1 MAEGECPEH
10 QREYGGKEMKSL
22 HIEQERS
29 SESDP
34 YHDLAVGVIRQ
45 AVNDYRSLRRKLD
58 LSLPEEEKKTAE
70 KEIMSIRRFFC
81 SEWYMFLSGAENGSK
96 ILSILDMEVAG
107 DG

>member
-1 MAEGECPEH
+1 
-10 QREYGGKEMKSL
+10 MKSL
-22 HIEQERS
+22 HIEQERF

-45 AVNDYRSLRRKLD
+45 AVDDYRSLRRKLD
-58 LSLPEEEKKTAE
+58 LPLLEEEKKNAE

-81 SEWYMFLSGAENGSK
+81 SEWYMFLSGAENGSR
-96 ILSILDMEVAG
+96 ILRVLDMEVAG